1 MSRKRAL
8 SLAPMRRLRRFRSPT
23 PSSVPWAIIVGLIL
37 VVVAPIVYPRGPLTY
52 AIKDARIIT
61 VTNGVLS
68 KGTVVL
74 RDGLIEAIGQHV
86 EVPEDARVIDGRGLT
101 VYPGLIDA
109 HAEVALRLPT
119 STRRQTGQASE
130 RPPRPPTPSKR
141 PSLHPD
147 RLAAALL
154 QADDARLDKFHRA
167 GITTA
172 LTIPRRGIFIG
183 QSALINL
190 AGDEPA
196 RMVIRSPVAMHIGFD
211 RTGGFRTFPGS
222 LMGVVAYIRQ
232 TLYDAQHYELEWS
245 RYRRLKR
252 GIRRPAWDKA
262 LEALQPV
269 LNGKEPVV
277 FVANEAKEIRR
288 VIALVDEFN
297 LNAIISGA
305 HEGYAV
311 AALLAEKGIPVLVSL
326 NFPTQPKGADPQA
339 DVPLRVLRLRARA
352 PQTPAALY
360 RAGVKFAFT
369 SGFMD
374 DPKDFLANAAKAIEA
389 GLPEEE
395 AIKALTINAA
405 EIFGVDEQLGSIEVG
420 KIANVVVT
428 DGDLFD
434 RKTKITHLFID
445 GRQIELK
452 EAPKTPGV
460 AEEQPTVDASG
471 TWELTVESP
480 QGPISVTAVLEQ
492 AGNKITGTLT
502 SMFGTTNTEGTVS
515 GATIRFTAT
524 VDVQGQSMD
533 VEFEGTIEGN
543 AMKGTVS
550 VQGQGEFSFTG
561 TRPQKGAWL

>member
-1 MSRKRAL
+1 MTRKRAL
-8 SLAPMRRLRRFRSPT
+8 SFVSITCLNRFPWRM
-23 PSSVPWAIIVGLIL
+23 SSAVTWGIVMGLIL
-37 VVVAPIVYPRGPLTY
+37 AVVAPMAYSRGPLIY
-52 AIKDARIIT
+52 AIKDARIVT
-61 VTNGVLS
+61 VTHGVLS

-74 RDGLIEAIGQHV
+74 RDGLIEAVGRRV
-86 EVPEDARVIDGRGLT
+86 EIPEDARVIDGRGLT

-109 HAEVALRLPT
+109 HAEVALRLPK
-119 STRRQTGQASE
+119 STGRQPGVASE
-130 RPPRPPTPSKR
+130 RSPRPPTPSKR
-141 PSLHPD
+141 PSFHPD

-154 QADDARLDKFHRA
+154 QADDARLDKFHRV

-190 AGDEPA
+190 AGDDPA

-211 RTGGFRTFPGS
+211 RMGGFRTFPGS
-222 LMGVVAYIRQ
+222 LMGVIAYIRQ
-232 TLYDAQHYELEWS
+232 TLYDAQHYELAWN

-252 GIRRPAWDKA
+252 GVRRPAWDKA
-262 LEALQPV
+262 LEALQPI
-269 LNGKEPVV
+269 LKREEPVV
-277 FVANEAKEIRR
+277 FIANEAKEIRR
-288 VIALVDEFN
+288 AMALADEFH

-305 HEGYAV
+305 SEGYQV
-311 AALLAEKGIPVLVSL
+311 AALLAEKGVPVLVSL

-374 DPKDFLANAAKAIEA
+374 DPKDFLANVAKAIEA

-405 EIFGVDEQLGSIEVG
+405 EIFGVDEQLGSLEVG
-420 KIANVVVT
+420 KIANLVVT
-428 DGDLFD
+428 DGELFD
-434 RKTKITHLFID
+434 EKTKITHLFID

-452 EAPKTPGV
+452 EAPKKPGA
-460 AEEQPTVDASG
+460 AEEQPTADASG

-492 AGNKITGTLT
+492 VGNKITGTLT
-502 SMFGTTNTEGTVS
+502 SMFGTTNTEGAVS
-515 GATIRFTAT
+515 GATVRFTAT

-543 AMKGTVS
+543 TMKGTVS
-550 VQGQGEFSFTG
+550 VQGQGEFPFTG